1 MGFLKRL
8 WTDLSVFER
17 DKLAFIG
24 RGLARPNSFHR
35 PDVIIGDFPSE
46 FSVDPENFVFPR
58 LEGRWRADA
67 KADVQPPVAE
77 HVKGCDLLRGE

>member
-58 LEGRWRADA
+58 LEGRRRADA
-67 KADVQPPVAE
+67 KADV
-77 HVKGCDLLRGE
+77 